1 MMAEIFFGLALMPR
15 SETMNSSSI
24 PLGTRKHT
32 SRVEFDVVRSEL
44 LESFLQGHKLVGLF
58 GLDYDV
64 IHVSLNGF
72 TDEFFETLE
81 HTPLVCSPRI
91 F

>member
-1 MMAEIFFGLALMPR
+1 
-15 SETMNSSSI
+15 
-24 PLGTRKHT
+24 LGPENTLLG
-32 SRVEFDVVRSEL
+32 VEFDVVRSEL
-44 LESFLQGHKLVGLF
+44 LESFLQGHKLAGLF

-91 F
+91 S

>member
-1 MMAEIFFGLALMPR
+1 
-15 SETMNSSSI
+15 
-24 PLGTRKHT
+24 LGPENTLLG
-32 SRVEFDVVRSEL
+32 VEFDVVRSEL
-44 LESFLQGHKLVGLF
+44 LESFLQGHKLAGLF